1 MIVKKSKQ
9 NIIDIVI
16 EYIKNNYDRVKVNS
30 VREVQ
35 LDITID
41 DVTIDLYYCSMLPFD
56 IGWTVSLDINT
67 VDDNGGNIDIRYTS
81 GHSLDKDDYI
91 KVKEFLKEFNDGYIV
106 DEICQQEDFIVNK
119 LRGGINERL

>member
-41 DVTIDLYYCSMLPFD
+41 DVSIDLYYCSMLPFD

-106 DEICQQEDFIVNK
+106 DEICQQEEFIVNK
-119 LRGGINERL
+119 LRNGINERL